1 MYVPW
6 CNHCKKL
13 TPKLVNV
20 IETLSTSSKP
30 EPIAKFDVIVET
42 KFTERFNFEIFLN
55 SIAIH

>member
-1 MYVPW
+1 
-6 CNHCKKL
+6 
-13 TPKLVNV
+13 VNV